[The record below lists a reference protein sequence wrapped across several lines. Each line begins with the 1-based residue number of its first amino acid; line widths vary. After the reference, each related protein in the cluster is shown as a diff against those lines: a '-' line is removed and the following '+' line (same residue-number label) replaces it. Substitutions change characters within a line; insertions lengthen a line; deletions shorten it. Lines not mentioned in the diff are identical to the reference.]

1 MFNKKVLTEQSVV
14 TGFVPK
20 ILKFNKSDIKL
31 NLLKNYT
38 ENNYQSFNEFNY
50 HKDYLNIDYHQHITW
65 IHDYIVDD
73 YRLHYEKTLV
83 QTDNFGIVIF
93 PNESID
99 YHHQVNDYDIHNS
112 NDISCVYVLEA
123 EKESSSIIFEYEQGR
138 ERHAKWKEPLI
149 TNKFIIHNSEL
160 RHAYLKNKSTK
171 PVFCLGWNFQII

>member
-1 MFNKKVLTEQSVV
+1 MKNKIVLTEQSVV

-20 ILKFNKSDIKL
+20 ILKFNKLAIKL

-38 ENNYQSFNEFNY
+38 ENNYQSFDEFNY
-50 HKDYLNIDYHQHITW
+50 HKDYLYIDYLQHITW

-73 YRLHYEKTLV
+73 YRLHHERSLI
-83 QTDNFGIVIF
+83 QTDSFGIVLS

-99 YHHQVNDYDIHNS
+99 YHHQVDDYDIHNS
-112 NDISCVYVLEA
+112 NDFSCVYVLEA
-123 EKESSSIIFEYEQGR
+123 EEESSAIIFEYEQGR
-138 ERHAKWKEPLI
+138 KRHAKWKEPLT